1 MTVICRNFLDVLTRT
16 ADTSD
21 LSTTHRVAACNVLCG
36 TIEQCVQAN
45 DASLKDLVFS
55 SEMLGGLFKIYIDH
69 YDNGKSKA
77 MKQVLSTIVKLLGK
91 APAAQAVD
99 TTTSRCLDL
108 ALKERD
114 RSRAKPALHALTI
127 FLSRNVLSVS
137 QLVLLYAC
145 VVTGVD
151 PKSVKETINH
161 YQADFISSLLA
172 WIPVGDIAPTAGQ
185 LLSAVAGDAS
195 GWSPASTDST
205 TPLPVWAEPLVR
217 GIEATPDAIH
227 AYRYHAF
234 PALFQSGIQVY
245 VRFLEYLDFEQLLGL
260 ATVDTKHNDEPS
272 STGEIRRLVLLSALQ
287 AGKTSGLVQ
296 ECSKYEILVMLYSS

>member
-1 MTVICRNFLDVLTRT
+1 VLIRT
-16 ADTSD
+16 AYTAD

-36 TIEQCVQAN
+36 TIEQCVQVN
-45 DASLKDLVFS
+45 DASLTDLVFAS
-55 SEMLGGLFKIYIDH
+55 ATMDGLFKIYIDH

-91 APAAQAVD
+91 APAAQTVD
-99 TTTSRCLDL
+99 TTTTRCLNI

-137 QLVLLYAC
+137 QLVVLYAC
-145 VVTGVD
+145 VMTGHTD
-151 PKSVKETINH
+151 RQSILQDINQ
-161 YQADFISSLLA
+161 YQAEFISNLLA

-185 LLSAVAGDAS
+185 LLSAVAATALGTP
-195 GWSPASTDST
+195 PASTDSNS
-205 TPLPVWAEPLVR
+205 PLPVWAEPLVR

-227 AYRYHAF
+227 AFRYHAF

-245 VRFLEYLDFEQLLGL
+245 VRFLEYLDFRQLLGL
-260 ATVDTKHNDEPS
+260 ATVDSTNNDDPS
-272 STGEIRRLVLLSALQ
+272 SNGDIRRLVLLSALQ

-296 ECSKYEILVMLYSS
+296 ECSKYDVVVILYIG